1 MPLGKKILSLSL
13 EFSILNPQLLYL
25 SEKKIPI
32 TISYSQYKEDLT
44 EDKKILLAAM
54 CLVSKGEKLL
64 VEKDI
69 TLEDFITIKVTP
81 IQIYHPAVGRAGG
94 GHPNLWSEP
103 WAPASSLQGRD
114 DCGSLAGYVEA
125 EVEGERG
132 RGSGVG
138 AEEMSQ

>member
-1 MPLGKKILSLSL
+1 MLR
-13 EFSILNPQLLYL
+13 L
-25 SEKKIPI
+25 SEKKIPV

-81 IQIYHPAVGRAGG
+81 VHIYHPVSDRADAGYPKLG
-94 GHPNLWSEP
+94 SEP
-103 WAPASSLQGRD
+103 QAPAPSLKSR
-114 DCGSLAGYVEA
+114 EA
-125 EVEGERG
+125 CATLTGH
-132 RGSGVG
+132 VG
-138 AEEMSQ
+138 AEVGD